1 MAKQEIK
8 KLSESDKSFIG
19 KYKTVFDNQI
29 VVIASKDK
37 LGNEYLEM
45 ANCVKEFQTPLF
57 EKVTANEII
66 IQINTNLITKI

>member
-1 MAKQEIK
+1 MAKQETK
-8 KLSESDKSFIG
+8 KLSENEKSLIG

-37 LGNEYLEM
+37 LGNEHLEM
-45 ANCVKEFQTPLF
+45 ANCVKDFQTPLF
-57 EKVTANEII
+57 EKVTAKEII